1 MLLFSVISVYIAL
14 IKILSQSLS
23 THTPTRGRGGTSRRK
38 KPLLPRRVQGSL
50 SSARCTQH
58 MWELLAE
65 NRTAVLLGHAR
76 GRWSMSY
83 HWSKQGAHIHHY
95 LTHAHSHYQWQ
106 LWTAVSPL
114 LGLTLS
120 YSVLSCRGEFFKCQ
134 LHTTHVGAVDWEPH
148 GSSPTICAGNA
159 DHGFGVCVPLA
170 LICLLKIVNL
180 TVLLH

>member
-1 MLLFSVISVYIAL
+1 
-14 IKILSQSLS
+14 
-23 THTPTRGRGGTSRRK
+23 
-38 KPLLPRRVQGSL
+38 
-50 SSARCTQH
+50 

-76 GRWSMSY
+76 GRWSISY

-95 LTHAHSHYQWQ
+95 RTHAHSHYQWQ

-120 YSVLSCRGEFFKCQ
+120 YWVLSCRGEFFKCQ

-148 GSSPTICAGNA
+148 GSSPTICAGNG
-159 DHGFGVCVPLA
+159 DHGFGVRVPLA

-180 TVLLH
+180 TVLLHKEFEIPTLSSKFFEILEFVFLSEVAPSSFCVKFSGLKSPNIQRTDLYFVSF

>member
-1 MLLFSVISVYIAL
+1 
-14 IKILSQSLS
+14 
-23 THTPTRGRGGTSRRK
+23 
-38 KPLLPRRVQGSL
+38 
-50 SSARCTQH
+50 

-83 HWSKQGAHIHHY
+83 HWSKQRAHIHHY
-95 LTHAHSHYQWQ
+95 LTHAHSHHQWQ

-148 GSSPTICAGNA
+148 GSSPTICAGNG

-170 LICLLKIVNL
+170 LICPFENSELNCSSALRIWNLYFTQQISRDIGVRVFVRSCAQVILSKI
-180 TVLLH
+180 